1 MAVKPKS
8 TAGKKKTPRTSNT
21 AGQKKV
27 GRSPNPAGSKSS
39 SRRSMPKKKPTGRAT
54 AAKKVQ
60 RTREP
65 MKDRSLDAVSVQLQ
79 RIEREI
85 AQLKTERVEGP
96 AKSPD
101 NIETRLK
108 TIDRKFETRLGRL
121 DERIDSLRAHLLDL
135 EERLE
140 GETDELPTRSRD
152 LDDDL
157 DDA

>member
-85 AQLKTERVEGP
+85 EKRRFAGTARATLSVHVRP
-96 AKSPD
+96 SA
-101 NIETRLK
+101 R
-108 TIDRKFETRLGRL
+108 RKR
-121 DERIDSLRAHLLDL
+121 
-135 EERLE
+135 
-140 GETDELPTRSRD
+140 
-152 LDDDL
+152 
-157 DDA
+157 